1 MILYNV
7 TVGIDEDVEEEWLAW
22 MIQIH
27 IPEVMA
33 TEMFKDFEVY
43 KIISEE
49 KPGTSS
55 YSIQYFAESMNE
67 IQYYLSEYA
76 PALVQRHMERYKDK
90 HVAFR
95 TLLEKVS

>member
-7 TVGIDEDVEEEWLAW
+7 TVGIDQDVEEEWLVW
-22 MIQIH
+22 MLKIH

-33 TEMFKDFEVY
+33 TKMFQDFEVY

-49 KPGTSS
+49 QPGTSS

-67 IQYYLSEYA
+67 IQNYLNNVA
-76 PALVQRHMERYKDK
+76 PDLVKKHMERFKDK

-95 TLLEKVS
+95 TLLEKIS